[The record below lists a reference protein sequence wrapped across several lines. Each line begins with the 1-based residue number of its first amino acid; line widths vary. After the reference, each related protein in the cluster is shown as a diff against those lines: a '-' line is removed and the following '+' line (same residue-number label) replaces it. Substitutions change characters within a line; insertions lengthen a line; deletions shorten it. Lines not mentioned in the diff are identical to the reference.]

1 MSTVLRIRKRT
12 NTHTN
17 SSKNTEENDD
27 QDGMMGIKRFSSQ
40 NIDYMVLSITQIM
53 PDNYTTLSY
62 GT

>member
-27 QDGMMGIKRFSSQ
+27 EDGMMGIKRFSSQ